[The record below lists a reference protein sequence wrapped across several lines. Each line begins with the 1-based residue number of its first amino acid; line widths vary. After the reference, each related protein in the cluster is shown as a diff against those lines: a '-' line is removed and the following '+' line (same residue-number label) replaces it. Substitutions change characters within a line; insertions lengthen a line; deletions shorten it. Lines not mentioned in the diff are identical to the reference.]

1 MLSGFYFAGKQEKNF
16 KKPLTRREICGIII
30 TTKEP
35 SGVQTGKVL
44 QFNTPLQ
51 TKDVEIKMLVHSQR
65 AVAAENTAERR
76 AYQMDHRGRSQRRCP
91 YAAVG
96 ENLQR
101 CSRLNDL
108 PLVSP
113 SAIVA
118 ILFRPFFTWNTSLPF
133 G

>member
-1 MLSGFYFAGKQEKNF
+1 MLSGFNFAGKQEKKF

-65 AVAAENTAERR
+65 AAAAEN
-76 AYQMDHRGRSQRRCP
+76 RSEEP
-91 YAAVG
+91 
-96 ENLQR
+96 
-101 CSRLNDL
+101 RLN
-108 PLVSP
+108 SSHP
-113 SAIVA
+113 SSSRMPSSA
-118 ILFRPFFTWNTSLPF
+118 
-133 G
+133 

>member
-30 TTKEP
+30 TTTEP

-65 AVAAENTAERR
+65 AVAAENTEDRR
-76 AYQMDHRGRSQRRCP
+76 AYQMDHRGRSQRQCP
-91 YAAVG
+91 KPAEY
-96 ENLQR
+96 
-101 CSRLNDL
+101 
-108 PLVSP
+108 
-113 SAIVA
+113 SATCCK
-118 ILFRPFFTWNTSLPF
+118 R
-133 G
+133 

>member
-1 MLSGFYFAGKQEKNF
+1 MLSGFYFAGKQEKKF

-44 QFNTPLQ
+44 QFKTPLQ

-91 YAAVG
+91 KPLSILRRVASV
-96 ENLQR
+96 NCR
-101 CSRLNDL
+101 DM
-108 PLVSP
+108 LVSGEC
-113 SAIVA
+113 AVQ
-118 ILFRPFFTWNTSLPF
+118 
-133 G
+133 